1 MATPAPDVK
10 AVRRTL
16 GAVGAER
23 ERSAIQTSIRRFLR
37 HRLAVAGLIIV
48 LILVFAAVFANQV
61 SPHDPNAIV
70 VTQIDDR
77 PSAIYPL
84 GLDQVGRDNL
94 SRLIHAARISL
105 SVGLV
110 AVSIY
115 IVIGTVLGA
124 LAGYFGGAVDILIT
138 RLTDT
143 FLSFPTLMLILVV
156 VSLVGPRIWN
166 VMLVLGLLGWPP
178 TCRLVRGEFLSLRE
192 RDYVHAARASGAV
205 DSRIIFRH
213 VLPNAMGPIL
223 VNATFGVATAI
234 LTEAALSFLG
244 LGVQPPTAS
253 WGNMLTSAQSLSIL
267 EQRPFLWVPPGF
279 AIFISVL
286 AINFVGDGLRDALDP
301 RLKR

>member
-1 MATPAPDVK
+1 MVTPARNVEI
-10 AVRRTL
+10 ARRTL
-16 GAVGAER
+16 AAADNEP
-23 ERSAIQTSIRRFLR
+23 ERSALRYSIRRFLR
-37 HRLAVAGLIIV
+37 HRLAVAALIVV
-48 LILVFAAVFANQV
+48 LALAFAAVFANQI

-70 VTQIDDR
+70 VTQVDDH
-77 PSAIYPL
+77 PSAAHRF

-94 SRLIHAARISL
+94 SRLIHASRISL

-110 AVSIY
+110 AVTIY
-115 IVIGTVLGA
+115 IAIGTVLGA
-124 LAGYFGGAVDILIT
+124 LAGFFGGVVDIVIT

-156 VSLVGPRIWN
+156 VSLVGPSIWN

-192 RDYVHAARASGAV
+192 RDYVQAARASGAL

-267 EQRPFLWVPPGF
+267 ERKPFLWVPPGL
-279 AIFISVL
+279 AIFVSVL